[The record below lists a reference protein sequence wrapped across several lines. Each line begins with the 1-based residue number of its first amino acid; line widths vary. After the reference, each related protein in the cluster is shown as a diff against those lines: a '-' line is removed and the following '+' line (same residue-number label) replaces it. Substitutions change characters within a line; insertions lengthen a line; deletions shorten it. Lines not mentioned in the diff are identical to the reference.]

1 MQAFTVIIPT
11 HNRPQYL
18 EQALA
23 SILCQTGERPRI
35 IVVDDNSEKPAIELM
50 DPAHRLAC
58 EYLRNS
64 PGRGVS
70 SARNQGAAMAESEW
84 LVFLDDDD
92 WLAPDFFSAVQACIA
107 RNAGKVDLVW
117 STKIPVKESAL
128 KSSGVPAVKL
138 SATTNTATNSD
149 TDLAGLMDVTCSGMA
164 IRCDAFAAVG
174 GFDQALSVSEDRDL
188 IFKLLSNG
196 CRAVQ
201 APEAG
206 LFFRIHDGPRLS
218 RSDQEE
224 RQARADLTVLK
235 RHRSFL
241 IHHPMLA
248 DHFLGRVARRLW
260 HSNYLHDALAVNQLQ
275 RQINPRALRP
285 LKRQFFWRSALVFKK
300 SLPAIYEV

>member
-18 EQALA
+18 KEALA
-23 SILCQTGERPRI
+23 SILCQSSERPRI

-70 SARNQGAAMAESEW
+70 SARNQGAAMAQSEW
-84 LVFLDDDD
+84 LIFLDDDD
-92 WLAPDFFSAVQACIA
+92 WLAPDFLSAVQACIA
-107 RNAGKVDLVW
+107 SNSGKVDLVW
-117 STKIPVKESAL
+117 STKIPVKESAI
-128 KSSGVPAVKL
+128 KSRGAPTVNLA
-138 SATTNTATNSD
+138 ATATNSD
-149 TDLAGLMDVTCSGMA
+149 ADLAGLMDVTCSGMA
-164 IRCDAFAAVG
+164 IRYDAFFAVG
-174 GFDQALSVSEDRDL
+174 GFDQALNVSEDRDL

-196 CRAVQ
+196 CRAVH
-201 APEAG
+201 APQAG
-206 LFFRIHDGPRLS
+206 LFFRVHDGPRLS

-235 RHRSFL
+235 RYRSFL
-241 IHHPMLA
+241 IQHPMLA

-260 HSNYLHDALAVNQLQ
+260 RSNYLHDALAVNQLQ
-275 RQINPRALRP
+275 RQINPRSLRP
-285 LKRQFFWRSALVFKK
+285 VKRQFFWRSALVFKK